1 MMNPKI
7 LSLAAALAAAGFTAA
22 QQPAPTLP
30 YVRTLDVLL
39 IDNGD
44 ENVWRLSDFNQDGDY
59 YDAGEQLLYY
69 DDLAFGDVLQ
79 TPTGIACS
87 PTGTAYVCDSNRDI
101 VLSLRD
107 LNLDGDALDAGEAN
121 VFFDSATNAS
131 GIEMI
136 SANSIVV
143 DQLGRIYVLS
153 ANSGTTL
160 LGDVIIELQDLNADG
175 DANDLGEAKYY
186 CDIPGSGGSIGASV
200 PTRFALGPDGA
211 FYYGD
216 IGTVVTKGV
225 YRAFD
230 ADNSGFVDPTEVSLW
245 WVPPSFATSPAWY
258 GFAFDL
264 AGQLYVANHG
274 GGSTANK
281 SVHRAFDFNASGAID
296 PGLPEETL
304 TYTWTSGSATFWD
317 LLRRDDD
324 SLLLL
329 DGIGDA
335 IYQLKDLNSDGDFE
349 DSGEF
354 TPVFDDTTVG
364 LVLDPR
370 AMAMLRAPELVM
382 SPATIALGGTTN
394 FEVRAAK
401 PFDICLSV
409 ASLSLIP
416 PVSLP
421 PWGNLEIDPFTV
433 IPFGSGLADAQGLF
447 VSPLAFNNDPALI
460 GSYGC
465 AALCG
470 DFYRLYLTNG
480 APLTVTPA
488 PALPTLVINEVD
500 YDQVGTDGAEY
511 IEILNVGA
519 NPVSLAGIE
528 VRLIN
533 GATSAEYDAYPLSL
547 AGPTLAPGQFLVI
560 ASPGVTVAPGALT
573 IPTNFATNVVQ
584 NGAPDGIALF
594 DLNSNQMVDALSYEG
609 AINAAVLTGV
619 PGTWDLVE
627 GTAFAGADSNAVDA
641 TLVRLPNG
649 TDTNDA
655 SVDWAV
661 SSVLTPGASNL

>member
-1 MMNPKI
+1 MTNPKI
-7 LSLAAALAAAGFTAA
+7 LSLAAALAVAGFAAA

-30 YVRTLDVLL
+30 YLRTLDLL
-39 IDNGD
+39 MVDNGD

-79 TPTGIACS
+79 TATGIACS

-131 GIEMI
+131 GILMI

-143 DQLGRIYVLS
+143 DQLGRVYVLS
-153 ANSGTTL
+153 ANSGTSPI
-160 LGDVIIELQDLNADG
+160 GDVIIELQDLNADG

-186 CDIPGSGGSIGASV
+186 CDIPGSGASTGASV
-200 PTRFALGPDGA
+200 PTRFALGLDGA

-216 IGTVVTKGV
+216 IGTAVTKGV

-274 GGSTANK
+274 GGSTSNK
-281 SVHRAFDFNASGAID
+281 SVHRAFDFNASGVID
-296 PGLPEETL
+296 AGLPEETL
-304 TYTWTSGSATFWD
+304 AYTWTGGSATFWD

-324 SLLLL
+324 SLLLM
-329 DGIGDA
+329 DGIADA
-335 IYQLKDLNSDGDFE
+335 IYQLKDLNFDGDF
-349 DSGEF
+349 DDAGEF

-382 SPATIALGGTTN
+382 SPATIPIGGTTN
-394 FEVRAAK
+394 FEVRTSK

-421 PWGNLEIDPFTV
+421 PWGNLEIDPFSV

-447 VSPLAFNNDPALI
+447 VSPLTFNNDPSLI

-470 DFYRLYLTNG
+470 DLYRLYLTNG
-480 APLTVTPA
+480 APLTVTAA

-500 YDQVGTDGAEY
+500 YDQIGTDSAEY

-547 AGPTLAPGQFLVI
+547 AGATLAPGQFLVI

-573 IPTNFATNVVQ
+573 IPTNVATNVVQ

-594 DLNSNQMVDALSYEG
+594 DLSSNQMVDALSYEG
-609 AINAAVLTGV
+609 AINAAVLTGIS
-619 PGTWDLVE
+619 GTWDLVE
-627 GTAFAGADSNAVDA
+627 GTAFTGADSNAVDA

-649 TDTNDA
+649 TDTNNA
-655 SVDWAV
+655 SADWAV
-661 SSVLTPGASNL
+661 SSTLTPGASNL